1 MNLKCRGMFEGKGRG
16 MFKGKC
22 GGMCGLRVE
31 GYVWTKVGRDM

>member
-31 GYVWTKVGRDM
+31 GYVKGSME